1 MKTATDKE
9 KNWVSTDKSTVNLLR
24 FIVLHQW
31 YINSFNLLKRP
42 LAVLVRVDM
51 LGVWLSSL
59 RVGLMLFPE
68 LDHSL

>member
-24 FIVLHQW
+24 FIVLHRW
-31 YINSFNLLKRP
+31 YINSFNLLYRP

-59 RVGLMLFPE
+59 RVGLMLLPE